1 MNLLAYVSLLPYY
14 YLGFLIV
21 VLGAV
26 AVLTTKTK
34 RHRMTGRLLVAGA
47 LYSVAFFL
55 MFVYP
60 APGLGVERS
69 LTASAHWAIYTDD
82 DGRDRISLHD
92 SNSGEGWEVE
102 SSALSAYLR
111 QKMPAL
117 VTVKY
122 AGIYDYGSRRATVFP
137 TTVDGFSVSFAPT
150 RNAPR
155 TNKPVL
161 QSKGFKDFSIE

>member
-26 AVLTTKTK
+26 ALLTPATK
-34 RHRMTGRLLVAGA
+34 RHRMSGWLLVAGA
-47 LYSVAFFL
+47 VYSVAFFL

-60 APGLGVERS
+60 APFIGVERT

-82 DGRDRISLHD
+82 DGHERISLHD
-92 SNSGEGWEVE
+92 RDSGGGWEVE
-102 SSALSAYLR
+102 SSALSAHLR
-111 QKMPAL
+111 EKMPPL
-117 VTVKY
+117 VTVKC
-122 AGIYDYGSRRATVFP
+122 AGTYDYGSLRATGFP
-137 TTVDGFSVSFAPT
+137 TTVDGFGVSFAPT

-155 TNKPVL
+155 SNGPIL
-161 QSKGFKDFSIE
+161 QSKGFPSE